1 MDNEAIEKNNKS
13 IQDTFENPP
22 KISIYKINI
31 LASVENTNINENING
46 NINENIKENEGIIK
60 DVKTKGSKKN
70 LLYLDNFSNKRKSKK
85 SNIKNIL
92 ESSFRSKKR
101 SSLPDQGNN
110 DNLKDNKSNKIVINN
125 NGNNNS
131 NKDSEFYSHIFI
143 SPRAKNQLN
152 RENNESE
159 LKLSKL
165 AEQLYKNEEH
175 FQKKII
181 SKKYGLNDSLNTIK
195 KNDSFISEEII
206 KKKRKNNAFLKLES
220 LDKDNSNSNLLK
232 LFIENKDYKRRK
244 SNVSSSS
251 KGVSSNYNTKK
262 DKKKNYSN
270 FKKIKIKNEIDKK
283 GDGEEDKNKIKK
295 IPKLSNDRINNSK
308 TLKKNLSSKALRIF
322 GSKKTLNENN
332 DIKSKNTKKKSPN
345 KINNNKSQINDDK
358 KNEKNKTKKKD
369 NKSQKFRFFCCLN
382 NKEDDSDENCN

>member
-31 LASVENTNINENING
+31 LASVENANINENING
-46 NINENIKENEGIIK
+46 NINENINENEGIIK
-60 DVKTKGSKKN
+60 NVKTKGSKQN
-70 LLYLDNFSNKRKSKK
+70 LLYLENFSNKRKSKK
-85 SNIKNIL
+85 SNIKKIL

-101 SSLPDQGNN
+101 SSIQDKVNNDN
-110 DNLKDNKSNKIVINN
+110 DNLKDNKSNIIVINNNGNN

-131 NKDSEFYSHIFI
+131 NKDSEFYSHSFI
-143 SPRAKNQLN
+143 SP
-152 RENNESE
+152 NESE

-165 AEQLYKNEEH
+165 AEQIYENEEH

-195 KNDSFISEEII
+195 KNDSFISQEII
-206 KKKRKNNAFLKLES
+206 TKKRKNNAFLKLES
-220 LDKDNSNSNLLK
+220 LDKDNSNANLLK
-232 LFIENKDYKRRK
+232 LFIENKDYKRKK
-244 SNVSSSS
+244 SNISSSS
-251 KGVSSNYNTKK
+251 KGVSSNYNTKN
-262 DKKKNYSN
+262 DKKKNFSN

-295 IPKLSNDRINNSK
+295 IPKLNNDRINKSR
-308 TLKKNLSSKALRIF
+308 TLKKNLNSKSLRIF
-322 GSKKTLNENN
+322 GNKKTLNENN

-345 KINNNKSQINDDK
+345 KIKNNKSQINDDQ
-358 KNEKNKTKKKD
+358 KNGKNKTKKKD

-382 NKEDDSDENCN
+382 NKDDDSDEN